1 MNPLIVGSV
10 LDIGSK
16 VIDRLFPDQNQKA
29 AAQLEL
35 IKLQQEGEFKQ
46 IDTALELAKGQMDIN
61 KVEAG
66 TDLFRGGWR
75 PACGWIC
82 SFGLFYSFILRP
94 IAPPLF
100 AALTGKALELQPLDN
115 DTLMSLLFGLLGLG
129 AFRTVERIKGK
140 A

>member
-46 IDTALELAKGQMDIN
+46 IDTAFELAKGQMDIN

-94 IAPPLF
+94 IAPPLIALTTGRGIEF
-100 AALTGKALELQPLDN
+100 AALDS
-115 DTLMSLLFGLLGLG
+115 DTLMTLLVGMLGLG
-129 AFRTVERIKGK
+129 GYRTMEKIKGGK
-140 A
+140 